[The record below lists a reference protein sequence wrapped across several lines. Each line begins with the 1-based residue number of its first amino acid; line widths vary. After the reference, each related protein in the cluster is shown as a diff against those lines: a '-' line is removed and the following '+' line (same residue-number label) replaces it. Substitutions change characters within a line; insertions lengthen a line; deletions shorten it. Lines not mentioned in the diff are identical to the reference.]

1 MYLNKSMLQSAKLS
15 VTPFWMRFRIRFRQ
29 RYYTFYYT
37 KITQKVTHLLGPQAL
52 RRILLLRGNLWL
64 LVFFVGENWRKWAAP
79 EFPFGDKTG
88 ENWAPVSINRQNF
101 FTQIAKSGEIAN

>member
-1 MYLNKSMLQSAKLS
+1 
-15 VTPFWMRFRIRFRQ
+15 V
-29 RYYTFYYT
+29 
-37 KITQKVTHLLGPQAL
+37 
-52 RRILLLRGNLWL
+52 LRGDSQAWPSYSRFKQHRPRASVAWSQGFFGWSFGENLWL